1 LVVGVVVQTLPET
14 TTGLLVAPVVVAQEL
29 QTEPEEQRQPDK
41 GLPVEQVTP
50 TKVAEVVEVPA
61 LLGRTLQ
68 VPIKAVPVVLAQRHI
83 HLGVSLPTRANSLEQ
98 LAILPV
104 VVAVLVSRNQVR
116 VVSAVVP
123 VVVELELV
131 GRQLTEQALAVVA
144 ATSLAQP
151 AMVATGF

>member
-1 LVVGVVVQTLPET
+1 
-14 TTGLLVAPVVVAQEL
+14 
-29 QTEPEEQRQPDK
+29 
-41 GLPVEQVTP
+41 
-50 TKVAEVVEVPA
+50 
-61 LLGRTLQ
+61 
-68 VPIKAVPVVLAQRHI
+68 VLAQRHI